1 MSTGTTRRAPSLP
14 RLALS
19 RAAIELT
26 AFFRDSQAALF
37 TFLLPIMLLV
47 VFSAVFTDVVGGPLG
62 QPGLPFRQY
71 FAAGMIASGIVSASF
86 TTVAI
91 TVAIEQHDGTLKRLA
106 GTPLPKGAYFAGK
119 ALAATVL
126 SFLASGLMLAV
137 GVLVYGLELPATPSR
152 WAALLW
158 VPVLGIA
165 SCCLLG
171 LAYTRVI
178 HTAKGAG
185 PVVMAPYLLL
195 QFISGVFFVFTSL
208 PEWMQQLAALFPL
221 KWVAQGLRYALLPDW
236 VAAREPAES
245 WELGRTAAVLVAWLV
260 AGAVVAR
267 LTFRWDRSDVPQ

>member
-1 MSTGTTRRAPSLP
+1 MRTAPHRPPSLP
-14 RLALS
+14 RLALA
-19 RAAIELT
+19 RAEIELI
-26 AFFRDSQAALF
+26 AFFRDAQAATF

-47 VFSAVFTDVVGGPLG
+47 VFSAVFRGTLGGPLG
-62 QPGLPFRQY
+62 TPGLPFRQY

-86 TTVAI
+86 TTLAI
-91 TVAIEQHDGTLKRLA
+91 GVSIEQHDGTLKRLA
-106 GTPLPKGAYFAGK
+106 GTPLPKSAYFAGK
-119 ALAATVL
+119 VIAATVL
-126 SFLASGLMLAV
+126 SFLASGLMLGV
-137 GVLVYGLELPATPSR
+137 GVLVYGLDLPASPGR

-158 VPVLGIA
+158 VSLLGIA

-178 HTAKGAG
+178 KTAKGAG

-195 QFISGVFFVFTSL
+195 QFISGVFFVFTDL
-208 PEWMQQLAALFPL
+208 PQWMQQLAALFPL

-236 VAAREPAES
+236 VQSGEPARQ
-245 WELGRTAAVLVAWLV
+245 WELGRIAAVLVAWLI

>member
-1 MSTGTTRRAPSLP
+1 MTAVARPPSLP
-14 RLALS
+14 RLALA
-19 RAAIELT
+19 RANVELT
-26 AFFRDSQAALF
+26 AFFRDAQAALF

-47 VFSAVFTDVVGGPLG
+47 VFSAVFTDVVFGP
-62 QPGLPFRQY
+62 PGEPPLPFRQY

-91 TVAIEQHDGTLKRLA
+91 SVAVEQHDGTLKRLA
-106 GTPLPKGAYFAGK
+106 GTPLPKAAYFAGK
-119 ALAATVL
+119 VLAATVL
-126 SFLASGLMLAV
+126 AFLASALMLGV
-137 GVLVYGLELPATPSR
+137 GVLAYGLDLPATAGR
-152 WAALLW
+152 WLALLW

-178 HTAKGAG
+178 GTAKGAG

-195 QFISGVFFVFTSL
+195 QFISGVFFVFTDL
-208 PEWMQQLAALFPL
+208 PRWMQGLAALFPL

-236 VAAREPAES
+236 VAANEPAGS
-245 WELGRTAAVLVAWLV
+245 WELSRIAAVLVAWLV
-260 AGAVVAR
+260 VGAVVAR